1 MYEERKNIVNYR
13 KTFLY
18 DSSPPAILRLLEIIE
33 NHRQVLFARHIKKN
47 IRCISS

>member
-18 DSSPPAILRLLEIIE
+18 DSSPPILRLLEIIE
-33 NHRQVLFARHIKKN
+33 TTDSIVRPLY
-47 IRCISS
+47 